1 MYLIKGKSEILK
13 SRIIDPIS
21 LNLSINLLIF
31 NANVR
36 KIFSLF
42 FQVASEYLIRQ
53 FCPLKVDE
61 SHLKKN
67 MPHNQAS

>member
-1 MYLIKGKSEILK
+1 MYLIKGKRKILK

-21 LNLSINLLIF
+21 LNLGINLLIF

-36 KIFSLF
+36 KIFPLF

-67 MPHNQAS
+67 RSHNQAP